1 MGRIIEFPQSRNRAH
16 PHKPTAPPADRPKAD
31 LSAVLLACLSVR
43 RQIGEI
49 LDVTIAIEELIEL
62 QADPEARRELLVR
75 LWVSRREFVAA
86 FKSISSTIETLSRPS
101 PARVDHAATPPDG
114 G

>member
-1 MGRIIEFPQSRNRAH
+1 MGRIIDFPQPRKHAH
-16 PHKPTAPPADRPKAD
+16 PHTPMASSAGRPRAD

-49 LDVTIAIEELIEL
+49 LEVTIAIEELIEL
-62 QADPEARRELLVR
+62 QADPEARRELLER

-86 FKSISSTIETLSRPS
+86 FKSISSTIAMLSRPS
-101 PARVDHAATPPDG
+101 PSRVHHAATPPDG